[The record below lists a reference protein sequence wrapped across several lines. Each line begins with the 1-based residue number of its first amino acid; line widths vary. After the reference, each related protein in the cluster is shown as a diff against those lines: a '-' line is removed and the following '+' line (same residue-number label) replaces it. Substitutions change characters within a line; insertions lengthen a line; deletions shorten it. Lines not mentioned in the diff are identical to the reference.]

1 MAINGFLRNCRFI
14 GTGKK
19 VADNVFFCVHMQ
31 KMYWSPKAI
40 DLLSGNNIYLK
51 NLSSCY
57 QMSLGDK
64 LQKKKQICM

>member
-1 MAINGFLRNCRFI
+1 MDFSEIDGLSEPE
-14 GTGKK
+14 KK
-19 VADNVFFCVHMQ
+19 SLIMYFSVYIMQ
-31 KMYWSPKAI
+31 KMCWSPKAI